1 MQSSTC
7 YIFLFFV
14 IEKRND
20 LESYLHHIL
29 PPLSIVIVV
38 GSIVQI
44 LVLLLQVDA
53 ALAASLSDLAVC
65 PNHVDETKDGEH
77 DWD

>member
-1 MQSSTC
+1 MME
-7 YIFLFFV
+7 F
-14 IEKRND
+14 K
-20 LESYLHHIL
+20 SYLHHIL

-65 PNHVDETKDGEH
+65 SDHVDEAKDGES
-77 DWD
+77 DWN